1 MPWSCGEIMGRENFL
16 VTRTVFNLVS
26 DTSLNLVS
34 DTEIYL

>member
-1 MPWSCGEIMGRENFL
+1 MGRENFL